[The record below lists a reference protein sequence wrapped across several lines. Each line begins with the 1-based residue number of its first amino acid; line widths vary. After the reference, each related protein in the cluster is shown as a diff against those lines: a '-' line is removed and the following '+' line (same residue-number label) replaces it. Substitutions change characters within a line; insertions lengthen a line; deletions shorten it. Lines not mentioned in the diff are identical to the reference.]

1 MTAYTVRRLLQ
12 LIPTLVGITL
22 LVFVMLRLSGD
33 PIQAYLGS
41 EEAELTMLTDEQV
54 EAIRAKLGLDKP
66 IPVQYLIYVG
76 NALRGDFGSSYIYQ
90 GRPAMELLAERLPA
104 TASLA
109 FAALLVATLI
119 SLPGGILSALYRNR
133 LPDTLF
139 SIFTVLGD
147 AMPSFWLGI
156 MLMLFFSVNLG
167 WLPVSGSG
175 TWRHMVLPAVT
186 LGTSMAALL
195 TRLMRGGLL
204 EVLGLDYIRTAHAKG
219 LAPRKVLFKH
229 ALRNASLSYVT
240 LLGLA
245 IPGLLGGSVVLER
258 IFAWPGIGL
267 LFINALSGRDMAIIQ
282 AVVIFTSLLVVLGNL
297 AVDLLYTL
305 IDPRIRYD

>member
-1 MTAYTVRRLLQ
+1 M
-12 LIPTLVGITL
+12 
-22 LVFVMLRLSGD
+22 
-33 PIQAYLGS
+33 
-41 EEAELTMLTDEQV
+41 
-54 EAIRAKLGLDKP
+54 
-66 IPVQYLIYVG
+66 
-76 NALRGDFGSSYIYQ
+76 
-90 GRPAMELLAERLPA
+90 ERLPA

-109 FAALLVATLI
+109 LAALVVATLI
-119 SLPGGILSALYRNR
+119 SLPGGILSALYKNR
-133 LPDTLF
+133 LPDTVF
-139 SIFTVLGD
+139 SIFTVIGD

-156 MLMLFFSVNLG
+156 MLMLLFSVHLA

-175 TWRHMVLPAVT
+175 TLRHLVLPAVT

-195 TRLMRGGLL
+195 TRLMRGGML
-204 EVLGLDYIRTAHAKG
+204 EVLGLDYIRTARAKG
-219 LAPRKVLFKH
+219 LAPRTVLFKH

-282 AVVIFTSLLVVLGNL
+282 TVVIFTSLLVVLGNL
-297 AVDLLYTL
+297 VVDLLYTL
-305 IDPRIRYD
+305 IDPRIRYE